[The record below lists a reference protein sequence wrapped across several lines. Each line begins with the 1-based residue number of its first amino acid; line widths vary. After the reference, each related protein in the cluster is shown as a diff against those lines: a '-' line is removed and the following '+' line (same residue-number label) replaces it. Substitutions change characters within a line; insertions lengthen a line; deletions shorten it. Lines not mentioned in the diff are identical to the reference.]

1 MKKLILNKKDI
12 APKTER
18 VKKTIPSLKLNLIGA
33 IN

>member
-1 MKKLILNKKDI
+1 MKKLISNKKDI

-18 VKKTIPSLKLNLIGA
+18 VKKTMPSLNLNLIGA

>member
-1 MKKLILNKKDI
+1 MKKLITNKKDI

-18 VKKTIPSLKLNLIGA
+18 VKKTIPSLNLNLIGT